1 MTTPGGSRARSKG
14 AVVDGALLGVLVV
27 FTVVNFAAGDAHDSA
42 RGWWIALILG
52 VAFAKAVAIGCCY
65 MGLARAPVMLL
76 LAFLAW
82 AVLFFALT
90 VMLSIV

>member
-1 MTTPGGSRARSKG
+1 MSAPGRSRGRSKD
-14 AVVDGALLGVLVV
+14 AVIDGALLGVLVV
-27 FTVVNFAAGDAHDSA
+27 FTVINFAAGDAHDSA
-42 RGWWIALILG
+42 RGWWIALILA

-82 AVLFFALT
+82 AVLFFVLT
-90 VMLSIV
+90 VMLSTV